1 MTTFA
6 TKIEAIMKKIV
17 FILFA
22 VVLLAS
28 CRKEYTIE
36 LHTNRDYGVIIKNC
50 CHDSIYV
57 QCAQLAAFGMAKLAS
72 QEETKPLFTEEATIE
87 VKWFGDGTYFH
98 QREKTF
104 LLQKDEII
112 TIELKN
118 E

>member
-6 TKIEAIMKKIV
+6 VKIEAIMKKV
-17 FILFA
+17 LF
-22 VVLLAS
+22 VLLAIVLLGS
-28 CRKEYTIE
+28 CQKEETIE
-36 LHTNRDYGVIIKNC
+36 LHTNRDYGVIFKNAT
-50 CHDSIYV
+50 HDSIYV
-57 QCAQLAAFGMAKLAS
+57 QCSQFSTPSLTLGS
-72 QEETKPLFTEEATIE
+72 QEESKPLFTESAEIE
-87 VKWFGDGTYFH
+87 VGWFGKGTYFH